1 MKEKKKFHFSM
12 WWKIINSQ
20 TPFWAVEFQLLLIWF
35 DLFVGKLRDYSV
47 IVIII
52 ICKTVYPTT
61 LWCCCCWFSIDL
73 EPLFCFIFFTLS
85 RTLKS
90 RYCIVLCFSF
100 ECWCENYTHIHTHI
114 TEKKCRSQHNY
125 QNRLKKKNLEIKFSK
140 IWKII
145 ISQPY
150 YSIYFFYCL

>member
-1 MKEKKKFHFSM
+1 MKKKRKFHFSM

-73 EPLFCFIFFTLS
+73 EPLFCFIFFYIEPDIKKPVLYCVS
-85 RTLKS
+85 RLNVDV
-90 RYCIVLCFSF
+90 RI
-100 ECWCENYTHIHTHI
+100 THKHI

-125 QNRLKKKNLEIKFSK
+125 QNRLKKKI
-140 IWKII
+140 
-145 ISQPY
+145 
-150 YSIYFFYCL
+150 